1 MMKHYKS
8 FLITFF
14 LFSSFSQLQVMGEEE
29 QTVVPKPFAEFFSEN
44 MKKTDGTFPVYQE
57 GNRVYMEFPRKWN
70 GREIEVSGQID
81 RGFGMINRSV
91 KSLGVVR
98 LAIPDSMSVE
108 FLQPFYAERIMDRK
122 STYWDAFRA
131 SNVPVAGVEY
141 PAVAISKV
149 GNPIID
155 ITDVVKGEKEWVSYS
170 QYSEVRSLDP
180 DMSRLNSVQTFLPV
194 KGNVPDREG
203 VELKLVRYH
212 EAESEQYAFNSM
224 AIILPNGS
232 KPLYLS
238 ICIRLLPKE
247 DMPIRLAAEG
257 LDIQTIHFKDY
268 SQNPYTVVDDSL
280 VMRLHPNNACTV
292 YVDSLVPN
300 SYKAALQKGILS
312 WNESLA
318 KAKVKLKIHLNS
330 IKPGID
336 AASVPFLVSYDMG
349 KVGVSSQKTVHPRT
363 GEILS
368 FRMNIGHDFKK
379 PLSPVELQKL
389 IHQEFGQVL
398 GLSKVSDDAA
408 QLKALSY
415 LYSAQKSRQVYQDR
429 EIITKK

>member
-8 FLITFF
+8 FLIMFF
-14 LFSSFSQLQVMGEEE
+14 LFSSFSLLQVMGEEE

-44 MKKTDGTFPVYQE
+44 MKKTDGAFPVYQE

-98 LAIPDSMSVE
+98 LVIPDSMSVE

-122 STYWDAFRA
+122 STYRDAFRA

>member
-8 FLITFF
+8 FLIMFF

-81 RGFGMINRSV
+81 HGFGMINRSV
-91 KSLGVVR
+91 NSLGVVR
-98 LAIPDSMSVE
+98 LSIPDSMSVE

-247 DMPIRLAAEG
+247 DMPIRLATEG

-318 KAKVKLKIHLNS
+318 KAKVKLRIHLNS

-368 FRMNIGHDFKK
+368 FRINIGHDFKK
-379 PLSPVELQKL
+379 PLSSVELQKL

-408 QLKALSY
+408 QLKTLSY

>member
-1 MMKHYKS
+1 M
-8 FLITFF
+8 FF
-14 LFSSFSQLQVMGEEE
+14 LFSSFSLLQVMGEEE

-44 MKKTDGTFPVYQE
+44 MKKTDGAFPVYQE

-98 LAIPDSMSVE
+98 LVIPDSMSVE

-170 QYSEVRSLDP
+170 QYPDVRSLDP

-203 VELKLVRYH
+203 VELNLVRYH
-212 EAESEQYAFNSM
+212 EAESEQYAYNSM

-238 ICIRLLPKE
+238 ICIRLLPEE
-247 DMPIRLAAEG
+247 DMPIRLATEG

-363 GEILS
+363 GEILF

-429 EIITKK
+429 EFITKK

>member
-1 MMKHYKS
+1 M
-8 FLITFF
+8 FF
-14 LFSSFSQLQVMGEEE
+14 LFSSFSLLQVMGEEE

-212 EAESEQYAFNSM
+212 EAESEQYAYNSM

-238 ICIRLLPKE
+238 ICIRLLPEE
-247 DMPIRLAAEG
+247 DMPIRLATEG

-318 KAKVKLKIHLNS
+318 KAKVKLRIHLNS